1 MEATMKRFMLAV
13 CALLV
18 LGAGTQA
25 SAAEDETTS
34 GVSQD
39 TTAAPETP
47 ATATDTSTDQAA
59 SEPGADPAP
68 APADGDSK

>member
-1 MEATMKRFMLAV
+1 MKRFVLAV
-13 CALLV
+13 CTLLV
-18 LGAGTQA
+18 LGAGIQA

-39 TTAAPETP
+39 TTAAPEAP

-59 SEPGADPAP
+59 SEPSADP